1 MEREWPWRMTA
12 TFLMTQRTCRRV
24 LRTGRPELPISLIVC
39 IKKTLR
45 WRDTGWV
52 EILLLLSH
60 LFSVAVYSWRTFVEG
75 TTIFHLSWRCSN
87 YSLEGVNL
95 CRCVNRYHCVCIR
108 LFCPLLTHNDFFL
121 SLRLRRRKSSRL
133 RPRHLLQEK
142 NLLKHELLPVSP
154 IKHVMSCPR
163 VMITDFN
170 MK

>member
-75 TTIFHLSWRCSN
+75 TTIFHLSWRYSN

-95 CRCVNRYHCVCIR
+95 CRCVNRYHRVCIR
-108 LFCPLLTHNDFFL
+108 LFCPLEHMVISSSL
-121 SLRLRRRKSSRL
+121 SGSEEEKAAGSDQGIYYRKRTS
-133 RPRHLLQEK
+133 
-142 NLLKHELLPVSP
+142 
-154 IKHVMSCPR
+154 
-163 VMITDFN
+163 
-170 MK
+170 